1 MEPEALFSNRLFRA
15 TSVGKGECLYNKRHL
30 ELLIKCELKTEIE
43 YNLTLGYVIE
53 DL

>member
-1 MEPEALFSNRLFRA
+1 MEPEELFSNRLFRA
-15 TSVGKGECLYNKRHL
+15 TSVWKGECLYNKRRL

-43 YNLTLGYVIE
+43 YNFTRGYVIE